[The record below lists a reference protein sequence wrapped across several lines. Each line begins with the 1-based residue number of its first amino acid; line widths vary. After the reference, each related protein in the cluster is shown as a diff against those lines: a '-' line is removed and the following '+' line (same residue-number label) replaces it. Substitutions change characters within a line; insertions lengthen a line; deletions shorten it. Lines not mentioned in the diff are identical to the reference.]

1 MASRTTGHSSRL
13 APWRWWDR
21 AWAYTW
27 ASQNTN
33 RVATVRLSGLACEGS
48 AAVPAITAMAAIVP

>member
-1 MASRTTGHSSRL
+1 MAVRTTDHSSCL
-13 APWRWWDR
+13 ALRRWWER

-33 RVATVRLSGLACEGS
+33 RVATVSVSGLPWEGLL
-48 AAVPAITAMAAIVP
+48 AVPAITAMAAMMP